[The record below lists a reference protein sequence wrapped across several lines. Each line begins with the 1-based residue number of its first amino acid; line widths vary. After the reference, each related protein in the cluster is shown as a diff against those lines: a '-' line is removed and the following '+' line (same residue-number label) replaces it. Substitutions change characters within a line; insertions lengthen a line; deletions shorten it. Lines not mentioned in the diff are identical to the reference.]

1 MITGL
6 NSAVPKEWANVMNAD
21 SDAMIF
27 GYHTLCL
34 LNAKALMQLCF
45 LLKHHFIAYESAL
58 IERAWMFYGDVT
70 ELIWILLNTNG
81 WILDLF
87 FFLKNKKQKKKK
99 MGSFDNIM
107 WWMQKAYVVNNF

>member
-1 MITGL
+1 
-6 NSAVPKEWANVMNAD
+6 MNTD

-58 IERAWMFYGDVT
+58 IKRDWMFYGDVT

-81 WILDLF
+81 WKLDLF
-87 FFLKNKKQKKKK
+87 FFLKNKKQTK
-99 MGSFDNIM
+99 MDSCDY
-107 WWMQKAYVVNNF
+107 YVMNAKSVLRK

>member
-1 MITGL
+1 
-6 NSAVPKEWANVMNAD
+6 
-21 SDAMIF
+21 
-27 GYHTLCL
+27 
-34 LNAKALMQLCF
+34 MQLCF

-87 FFLKNKKQKKKK
+87 FFLKNKKQKKRK

-107 WWMQKAYVVNNF
+107 WWMQKAYFVNNF